1 MQKLTKGK
9 TDTLYTPIALM
20 LVMIVGISF
29 LGLGLVM
36 PLRALYGRQIGASST
51 EIGLMTSSYL
61 LAGFLASP
69 GIGWLADRFGYKNV
83 LWVGLLLHA
92 ALMLAYIPAQNPL
105 LLIGLRACEGAASVS
120 VLPPTRAMMNSI
132 APRMRQGEA
141 LSLLSSAQTVGILIG
156 PAVGALLASQTG
168 YTLSFV
174 IASIPL
180 VLASLVCLIFLPIH
194 RERQV
199 SSSEARGEVSSSL
212 FSRPLMIA
220 YSFQVVLMTTNGVVM
235 AVWSLFLLD
244 RGASLPLIGLSF
256 TTFALPI
263 IFIAPLVGRLS
274 DRYGRYWLFLAGM
287 ALIGGTFCLYSL
299 PSVTAWAIVFI
310 SILEGSATA
319 IVRSALDGFLAD
331 VMPQDARGKVQA
343 NYSAANF
350 IGNLIG
356 ATAAGLLYGFTPGLP
371 FLMAGLVCLCAC
383 LVLFLPGLAQQFHT
397 ARRNVL
403 REPVEAT
410 IESAVETSG

>member
-1 MQKLTKGK
+1 MRQLTNGK
-9 TDTLYTPIALM
+9 SDTLYTPTALM
-20 LVMIVGISF
+20 LIMIVGISF

-51 EIGLMTSSYL
+51 EIGLMTASYL

-69 GIGWLADRFGYKNV
+69 GVGWLTDRFGYKNV

-92 ALMLAYIPAQNPL
+92 VLMLAYIPAQNPV
-105 LLIGLRACEGAASVS
+105 LLIGLRACEGIASVS
-120 VLPPTRAMMNSI
+120 VLPPTRAMMNTI
-132 APRMRQGEA
+132 APRTRQGEA

-156 PAVGALLASQTG
+156 PAVGAILANQTG

-174 IASIPL
+174 IASVPL
-180 VLASLVCLIFLPIH
+180 VLAALVSLIFLPIH
-194 RERQV
+194 GKRVV
-199 SSSEARGEVSSSL
+199 SSSESRGAVLSSL
-212 FSRPLMIA
+212 FTRPLMIA
-220 YSFQVVLMTTNGVVM
+220 YTFQVVLMTTNGVVM
-235 AVWSLFLLD
+235 AVWSLFMLD

-287 ALIGGTFCLYSL
+287 ALMGGIFCLYSL

-310 SILEGSATA
+310 SILEGSASA

-331 VMPQDARGKVQA
+331 VMPQDAKGKVQA

-356 ATAAGLLYGFTPGLP
+356 ATVAGLLYGLTPGLP
-371 FLMAGLVCLCAC
+371 FFVTGLVCLCAC
-383 LVLFLPGLAQQFHT
+383 LVLLLPGLAEQFHT
-397 ARRNVL
+397 ARRKASVEPAEAVL
-403 REPVEAT
+403 
-410 IESAVETSG
+410 ESAVETSS